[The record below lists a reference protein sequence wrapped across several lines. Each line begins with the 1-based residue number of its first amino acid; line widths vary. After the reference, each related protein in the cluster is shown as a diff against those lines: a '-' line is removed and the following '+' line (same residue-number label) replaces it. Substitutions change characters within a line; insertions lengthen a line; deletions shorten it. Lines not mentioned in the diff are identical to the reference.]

1 MQCPNCKSKVSKKA
15 KFCPSCGK
23 LIVDEITTSVNQEIG
38 KVKGTVVGQAL
49 GDEQLPAG
57 LKSTTTQK
65 FDSVE
70 KGGVVVGASI
80 GDGQQIGGQRQ
91 YGDKI
96 TVGDIKD
103 SSNVIVGKDNRITV
117 THGISAEALAK
128 AFAPLLQAVQA
139 KAESPEK
146 ALAQTAVQGLES
158 EAAKG
163 EDADEGKV
171 QKWFD
176 FLGGMAPDILEVAVD
191 TFTNPVK
198 GLSTVFKK
206 VAEKAKA
213 GKEKE

>member
-1 MQCPNCKSKVSKKA
+1 MQCPNCKTIVSKKA

-23 LIVDEITTSVNQEIG
+23 PIADEANISVRQEVG
-38 KVKGTVVGQAL
+38 KVKGAVVGQAL
-49 GDEQLPAG
+49 KDDKLPAG

-65 FDSVE
+65 IDSVE
-70 KGGVVVGASI
+70 AGGVVVGASI

-91 YGDKI
+91 YGDSI
-96 TVGDIKD
+96 HVGDIKD
-103 SSNVIVGKDNRITV
+103 SSNVAIGKSNRITV
-117 THGISAEALAK
+117 TQGASAEEIAR
-128 AFAPLLQAVQA
+128 AFSILLQAVQA

-171 QKWFD
+171 QTWFD
-176 FLGGMAPDILEVAVD
+176 HLGNMAPDILEVALD

-198 GLSTVFKK
+198 GISTVFKK
-206 VAEKAKA
+206 VAERAKA
-213 GKEKE
+213 EKGK